1 MANNLGNLENLED
14 KKNWDVVVTNYQDF
28 KKIVVAFIKYCNPN
42 VKTDKD
48 VETFIERGGGEGIIK
63 ATYSENKKYFAEGK
77 YVYSQASVAEM
88 NLE

>member
-1 MANNLGNLENLED
+1 MANLGNLNDLSSEENW
-14 KKNWDVVVTNYQDF
+14 NVVVTNYQDF

-42 VKTDKD
+42 LKTDKD

-63 ATYSENKKYFAEGK
+63 ATYTENKKYFAEGK
-77 YVYSQASVAEM
+77 YVYGQAAVAEM